1 MPRAR
6 ISFSIFPPFL
16 CRSALTRVFPFRLL
30 ATRVGSTCL
39 LLLDA
44 LKQQPPAAQRAAR
57 EQAQVCNDFL
67 NALVLNHTISAD
79 VAGAGAAK
87 FSELFK

>member
-1 MPRAR
+1 
-6 ISFSIFPPFL
+6 
-16 CRSALTRVFPFRLL
+16 
-30 ATRVGSTCL
+30 

-44 LKQQPPAAQRAAR
+44 LKAQPPALQRAAR

-67 NALVLNHTISAD
+67 NALMLNHTISAD
-79 VAGAGAAK
+79 VANAGAAK

>member
-1 MPRAR
+1 
-6 ISFSIFPPFL
+6 
-16 CRSALTRVFPFRLL
+16 
-30 ATRVGSTCL
+30 L

-87 FSELFK
+87 FAELFK